1 MRLILAVP
9 CIVYGEG
16 QGYGNRI
23 SIQTTAIVKAA
34 RHVGAVYDVNATDAR
49 WPVCN
54 IHDNTSLYIELL
66 RSILAG
72 INPGHGKDGYYLAS
86 SGRVAWIDI
95 YTAIAKALASRQVV
109 DSSEVKKA
117 DNKALAKMA
126 EGLGCP
132 KEQVAVQTG
141 GT

>member
-1 MRLILAVP
+1 M
-9 CIVYGEG
+9 
-16 QGYGNRI
+16 
-23 SIQTTAIVKAA
+23 
-34 RHVGAVYDVNATDAR
+34 YDVNAKDST

-66 RSILAG
+66 RNILAEN
-72 INPGHGKDGYYLAS
+72 NPGHGKEGYYLAS

-95 YTAIAKALASRQVV
+95 YTAMAKALASCQIVG
-109 DSSEVKKA
+109 SSEVKKA
-117 DNKALAKMA
+117 DDMALSKMA

-132 KEQVAVQTG
+132 KELVAVQTG